1 MINKQ
6 LRLWIGV
13 VFTTLLVMVIFF
25 VHFSAVPVQKDGLAH
40 TDKKPADNSEAISV
54 SGNLGIGVSPTQ
66 NLSGKDPSSVQEA
79 KSKSSA
85 TAKEY
90 AGNSSKKETE
100 ESAPA
105 KSKIMQVSGV
115 LDQGEPILPTLR
127 ENVAAGRTIQKIL
140 EGKDFSVPGV
150 RAQAVAE
157 MRALEERQ
165 RTAVLAKAKEL
176 NVPLRVDGP
185 GQNISELYDFRGD
198 EPIYRKTLN
207 VNAAI
212 SSGANLVSPAPYNL
226 DGTGIR
232 VGIWDKGRART
243 THQELVGRVTI
254 MDPDTNNT
262 DEDHSTHV
270 AGTVGASGINA
281 NAKGMAPKVS
291 IDSWDWNIDDTEMG
305 FAGASSATDSSRIP
319 LSNHSYGSTSTSSD
333 MGVYKTEAASKD
345 SLAVKMPYYLIF
357 WAAGNSRTAGPNNEP
372 PLTSLGGYQSIT
384 YDALAKNIMTV
395 GAVQDA
401 VSGGQRSPANASMTY
416 FSSWGPCDDGRI
428 KPDVV
433 ANGWDLY
440 SSTSSG
446 DASYGSMSG
455 TSQATPSAMG
465 SAALLEQL
473 YAREFSG
480 QRMRASTL
488 KALMIHTADDLGN
501 AGPDY
506 QYGWGLINVKAAAD
520 VVLTHKAD
528 TNRPKL
534 IEGTLSRTTNNI
546 KTYTNNCTFIWDGL
560 SPIRATLVWTDPAGS
575 PAWRT
580 DSRTPNLKNNLDLKI
595 ISPNGATNFPFVMPF
610 VGTWTQASMSLPA
623 ICGKNNVDNVEQV
636 YLESPTA
643 GTYTASVTLDGTL
656 NSDESQAY
664 SLIITGGEGGTIN
677 PPPVV
682 SVTYPG
688 NGASFPKN
696 SSLTIS
702 ATASDLVYGG
712 AAGVVSK
719 VEFFAGGTKFAEGT
733 NAPYSVSWTPSGS
746 GTYVITVKA
755 TDSEGAQT
763 TSAPISVTILN
774 DSRAP
779 VISSLPVLAGKLK
792 TSFEYQ
798 VTASDNPTSFVATG
812 LPPGLQCSASG
823 LISGTPTSL
832 GSFESTVT
840 ASNSVGAGTPI
851 TLNFLISPLTYLE
864 WLASYNLSALNVDQD
879 SDGDGVKNL
888 MEYFMGLDPNTRD
901 GVSLIAFQTNPN
913 KDFVSFTYRKSKE
926 ISGVSGVVE
935 WSNDLSGNNWSSA
948 DVTEAPPVDHGSYE
962 ERTATVPK
970 TQGETKKFLILR
982 VTQP

>member
-1 MINKQ
+1 
-6 LRLWIGV
+6 
-13 VFTTLLVMVIFF
+13 
-25 VHFSAVPVQKDGLAH
+25 
-40 TDKKPADNSEAISV
+40 
-54 SGNLGIGVSPTQ
+54 
-66 NLSGKDPSSVQEA
+66 
-79 KSKSSA
+79 
-85 TAKEY
+85 
-90 AGNSSKKETE
+90 
-100 ESAPA
+100 
-105 KSKIMQVSGV
+105 
-115 LDQGEPILPTLR
+115 
-127 ENVAAGRTIQKIL
+127 
-140 EGKDFSVPGV
+140 
-150 RAQAVAE
+150 
-157 MRALEERQ
+157 
-165 RTAVLAKAKEL
+165 
-176 NVPLRVDGP
+176 
-185 GQNISELYDFRGD
+185 
-198 EPIYRKTLN
+198 
-207 VNAAI
+207 
-212 SSGANLVSPAPYNL
+212 
-226 DGTGIR
+226 
-232 VGIWDKGRART
+232 
-243 THQELVGRVTI
+243 
-254 MDPDTNNT
+254 
-262 DEDHSTHV
+262 
-270 AGTVGASGINA
+270 
-281 NAKGMAPKVS
+281 
-291 IDSWDWNIDDTEMG
+291 
-305 FAGASSATDSSRIP
+305 
-319 LSNHSYGSTSTSSD
+319 

-345 SLAVKMPYYLIF
+345 SLAVTMPYYLIF

-401 VSGGQRSPANASMTY
+401 VSGGQRSLTNASMTY

-446 DASYGSMSG
+446 DTSYGSMSG

-480 QRMRASTL
+480 QRMMASTL

-506 QYGWGLINVKAAAD
+506 QYGWGLINVKVAAD
-520 VVLTHKAD
+520 VILTHKAD

-534 IEGTLSRTTNNI
+534 IERGFLYNRRGVT
-546 KTYTNNCTFIWDGL
+546 TYTNNYTFVWDGV
-560 SPIRATLVWTDPAGS
+560 SPIRATLAWTDPAGL
-575 PAWRT
+575 AATNT
-580 DSRTPNLKNNLDLKI
+580 DSRTPNLIHNLDLKI
-595 ISPNGATNFPFVMPF
+595 ISPNGTTNFPYVMPF
-610 VGTWTQASMSLPA
+610 VGTWTQESMSQPA
-623 ICGKNNVDNVEQV
+623 IRGKNNVDNVEQV

-656 NSDESQAY
+656 DRFDNSQDY
-664 SLIITGGEGGTIN
+664 SLVITGGEGGTIN
-677 PPPVV
+677 PPPAV
-682 SVTYPG
+682 SVTSPG
-688 NGASFPKN
+688 NGASFPKDSN
-696 SSLTIS
+696 FTIS

-719 VEFFAGGTKFAEGT
+719 VEFFVGGAKIGEDVS
-733 NAPYSVSWTPSGS
+733 APYSISWNPSGS
-746 GTYVITVKA
+746 GGYVITAKA
-755 TDSEGAQT
+755 TDSEGAQS

-779 VISSLPVLAGKLK
+779 VINSVPTLQGKLK
-792 TSFEYQ
+792 TPFEYQ

-926 ISGVSGVVE
+926 INGVSGVVE
-935 WSNDLSGNNWSSA
+935 WSNDLSGNNWSS
-948 DVTEAPPVDHGSYE
+948 DGVKETSVDHESYE